1 MEQKT
6 PFKELTFSQKIQYI
20 WDYYKLHIIGTIL
33 AVLALSSL
41 IYTMFIRIPDTNF
54 CGVAIY
60 GQFLSALNTDKM
72 TADLNKELNLPEHTS
87 VQLQDFYSDSTDVM
101 VEADLNQ
108 KFNTYVY
115 ALEFHL
121 LLSNAENTKN
131 FTQVEYTTPIT
142 DYLSDEKVNELRKKG
157 LVLDAKDPETGEL
170 KPYGISLKN
179 SKILKKYNL
188 FQNDTPYISFVPIV
202 DNTENTLKTLDILM
216 EE

>member
-1 MEQKT
+1 MT
-6 PFKELTFSQKIQYI
+6 FKDLSKKKKLEYI

-87 VQLQDFYSDSTDVM
+87 VQLQNFYSDSTVVM
-101 VEADLNQ
+101 DEADLNQ
-108 KFNTYVY
+108 KFHTYVY

>member
-1 MEQKT
+1 MT
-6 PFKELTFSQKIQYI
+6 FKDLSKKKKLEYI

-41 IYTMFIRIPDTNF
+41 IYTMFIRVPDTNF

-72 TADLNKELNLPEHTS
+72 TADLNKELNVPEHTS
-87 VQLQDFYSDSTDVM
+87 VQLQNFYSDSTDVM

-188 FQNDTPYISFVPIV
+188 FQNDTPYISFVPII
-202 DNTENTLKTLDILM
+202 DNTENTLKTLYILM

>member
-1 MEQKT
+1 MT
-6 PFKELTFSQKIQYI
+6 FKDLSKKKKLEYI

-142 DYLSDEKVNELRKKG
+142 YYLSDEKVNELRKKG

>member
-1 MEQKT
+1 MT
-6 PFKELTFSQKIQYI
+6 FKDLSKKKKLEYI

-41 IYTMFIRIPDTNF
+41 VYTMFIRVPDTNF

-87 VQLQDFYSDSTDVM
+87 VQLQNFYSDSTDVM

-142 DYLSDEKVNELRKKG
+142 DYLSDEKVNELWKKG
-157 LVLDAKDPETGEL
+157 LVLDIKDPETGEL
-170 KPYGISLKN
+170 KPYGISLKD

>member
-1 MEQKT
+1 MT
-6 PFKELTFSQKIQYI
+6 FKDLSKKKKFEYI

-157 LVLDAKDPETGEL
+157 LVLDAIDPETGEL
-170 KPYGISLKN
+170 KPYGINLKN

>member
-1 MEQKT
+1 MTLKDLSKKKKLE
-6 PFKELTFSQKIQYI
+6 YI

-87 VQLQDFYSDSTDVM
+87 VQLQNFYSDSTDVM

-142 DYLSDEKVNELRKKG
+142 DYLTDEKVNELRKKG

-179 SKILKKYNL
+179 TKILKKYNL

>member
-1 MEQKT
+1 MT
-6 PFKELTFSQKIQYI
+6 FKDLSKKKKLEYI

-131 FTQVEYTTPIT
+131 FTQAEYTTPIT

>member
-1 MEQKT
+1 MT
-6 PFKELTFSQKIQYI
+6 FKDLSKKKKLEYI

-41 IYTMFIRIPDTNF
+41 VYTMFIRVPDTNF

-72 TADLNKELNLPEHTS
+72 TADLNEELNLPEHTS
-87 VQLQDFYSDSTDVM
+87 VQLQNFYSDSTDVM

-202 DNTENTLKTLDILM
+202 DNTENTLKALDILM

>member
-1 MEQKT
+1 MT
-6 PFKELTFSQKIQYI
+6 FKDLSKKKKFEYI

-131 FTQVEYTTPIT
+131 FTQVEYTIPIT

-170 KPYGISLKN
+170 KPYGINLKN

>member
-1 MEQKT
+1 MT
-6 PFKELTFSQKIQYI
+6 FKDLSKKKKLEYI

-142 DYLSDEKVNELRKKG
+142 DYLSDEKVYELRKKG

>member
-1 MEQKT
+1 
-6 PFKELTFSQKIQYI
+6 
-20 WDYYKLHIIGTIL
+20 
-33 AVLALSSL
+33 
-41 IYTMFIRIPDTNF
+41 MFIRIPDTNF

>member
-1 MEQKT
+1 MT
-6 PFKELTFSQKIQYI
+6 FKDLSKKKKLEYI

-33 AVLALSSL
+33 AVLAISSL

-87 VQLQDFYSDSTDVM
+87 VQLQNFYSDSTDVM

-131 FTQVEYTTPIT
+131 FTQN
-142 DYLSDEKVNELRKKG
+142 YLRPVLNKG
-157 LVLDAKDPETGEL
+157 
-170 KPYGISLKN
+170 
-179 SKILKKYNL
+179 
-188 FQNDTPYISFVPIV
+188 
-202 DNTENTLKTLDILM
+202 TLKMTLPDKPKSKHQKYITVRS
-216 EE
+216 E

>member
-1 MEQKT
+1 MT
-6 PFKELTFSQKIQYI
+6 FKDLSKKKKLEYI

-179 SKILKKYNL
+179 SKKYNL

>member
-1 MEQKT
+1 M
-6 PFKELTFSQKIQYI
+6 
-20 WDYYKLHIIGTIL
+20 HIIGTIL

-87 VQLQDFYSDSTDVM
+87 VQLQNFYSDSTDVM

>member
-1 MEQKT
+1 MT
-6 PFKELTFSQKIQYI
+6 FKDLSKKKKLEYI

-41 IYTMFIRIPDTNF
+41 VYTMFIRVPDTNF

-87 VQLQDFYSDSTDVM
+87 VQLQNFYSDSTDVM

-157 LVLDAKDPETGEL
+157 LVLDKKDPETGEL
-170 KPYGISLKN
+170 KPYGISLKD

>member
-1 MEQKT
+1 MT
-6 PFKELTFSQKIQYI
+6 FKDLSKKKKLEYI

-179 SKILKKYNL
+179 SKILKKY
-188 FQNDTPYISFVPIV
+188 
-202 DNTENTLKTLDILM
+202 KTFSRPCVSDI
-216 EE
+216 

>member
-1 MEQKT
+1 MT
-6 PFKELTFSQKIQYI
+6 FKDLSKKKKLEYI

-41 IYTMFIRIPDTNF
+41 VYTMFIRVPDTNF

-87 VQLQDFYSDSTDVM
+87 VQLQNFYSDSTDVM

-157 LVLDAKDPETGEL
+157 LVLDI
-170 KPYGISLKN
+170 KPYGISLKD

>member
-1 MEQKT
+1 MT
-6 PFKELTFSQKIQYI
+6 FKDLSKKKKFEYI

-101 VEADLNQ
+101 VEANLNQ

-142 DYLSDEKVNELRKKG
+142 DYLSDKKVNELRKKG

-170 KPYGISLKN
+170 KPYGINLKN

>member
-1 MEQKT
+1 M
-6 PFKELTFSQKIQYI
+6 
-20 WDYYKLHIIGTIL
+20 HIIGTIL

-170 KPYGISLKN
+170 KPYGINLKN